1 MDSRFHQSDLGA
13 AASRRKGWRAEFA
26 GCLGKHPVLTL
37 ACGLCLHDETNSC
50 ESLST
55 RLVAARLGD
64 RRGGI
69 VLAPGSSFI

>member
-1 MDSRFHQSDLGA
+1 MDSWFHQSDLGA
-13 AASRRKGWRAEFA
+13 APRPRKGWKAELTS
-26 GCLGKHPVLTL
+26 CLGKHPVLTL

-64 RRGGI
+64 RFGGI
-69 VLAPGSSFI
+69 VLAPGSSFL